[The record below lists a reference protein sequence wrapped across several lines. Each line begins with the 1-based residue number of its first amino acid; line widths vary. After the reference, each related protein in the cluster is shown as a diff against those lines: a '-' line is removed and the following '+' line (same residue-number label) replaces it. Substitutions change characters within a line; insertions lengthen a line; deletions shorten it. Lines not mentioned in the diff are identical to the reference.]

1 MSINM
6 TTDRRQYNF
15 NQPKVTIHVLDLT
28 DRGKWIDIN
37 LECEFTTLNFT
48 DKENAIFTS
57 MGWNGLA
64 SITVD
69 IMKLENFLTTL
80 DGEFSI
86 EDIRKGTNLPR
97 QAVHAAIQA
106 VGAEYKLQDVYKFE
120 PAADADPTSAIEFFN
135 AQKPARSRKI
145 DSIPADAVALDD
157 SSRRYKINFSKVMRY
172 RDFSKKHGYCV
183 EDYFC
188 LASDAPA
195 CVKEVLNY

>member
-6 TTDRRQYNF
+6 TTDRTQYDF

-37 LECEFTTLNFT
+37 LVCEFTTLNFT
-48 DKENAIFTS
+48 DKENAKFTS
-57 MGWNGLA
+57 MGWDGLA

-69 IMKLENFLTTL
+69 IMKLESFLMTL

-86 EDIRKGTNLPR
+86 EDIRKGTNLP
-97 QAVHAAIQA
+97 QEVVHTAIQA

-120 PAADADPTSAIEFFN
+120 ASAEAEPTDALEWFN

-145 DSIPADAVALDD
+145 DSIPADAVALDN
-157 SSRRYKINFSKVMRY
+157 SSRRYKIDFSQVKRY
-172 RDFSKKHGYCV
+172 RDFTKAKGYCV

-188 LASDAPA
+188 LATDAPA